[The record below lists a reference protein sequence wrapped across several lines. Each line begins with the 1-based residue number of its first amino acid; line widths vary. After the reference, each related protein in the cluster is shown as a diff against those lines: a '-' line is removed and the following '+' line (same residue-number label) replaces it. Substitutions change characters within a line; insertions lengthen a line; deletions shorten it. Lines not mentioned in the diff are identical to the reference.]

1 MTKRYSFGNS
11 LKFLGLSLAQVLVYL
26 FASVM
31 LMLGTLMLI
40 GSTFNKDPAKNKPA
54 LGVVFLAV
62 CATIGGLPV
71 WRVNRSKKRLIS
83 SSDRIERIRAA
94 SRMQKAIAIE
104 QLAQELDLTQAQ
116 TLTLI
121 RQGVSDGLLA
131 APSTVRPSC
140 FSRASIA
147 TKSSSS
153 KSNAIP
159 AMRAMPWRSRRAP
172 PRAANTAETHW
183 KKKSGTAAAEF
194 CSPRWSRADS
204 RS

>member
-131 APSTVRPSC
+131 GSLDSQAKLFFPGIDRNQIEFLEVKCDTC
-140 FSRASIA
+140 HA
-147 TKSSSS
+147 
-153 KSNAIP
+153 SNAVEVTP
-159 AMRAMPWRSRRAP
+159 GAP
-172 PRAANTAETHW
+172 PRCKYCGNSLE
-183 KKKSGTAAAEF
+183 EEI
-194 CSPRWSRADS
+194 RNR